1 MLPMEYAIITG
12 LCLWAIALELKLK
25 RSEAVR
31 HDMGQVLYLVAT
43 GRACATFE
51 NNKFTIQLNKGE

>member
-1 MLPMEYAIITG
+1 MPSIEWIIITG
-12 LCLWAIALELKLK
+12 LCLWAIALELKLR
-25 RSEAVR
+25 RSETVR

-43 GRACATFE
+43 GRACATYE